1 MLHNID
7 FAVYSP
13 DYRSYVSIM
22 INEETLYSDVLM
34 DDATTLH
41 HVEIEKEYPIDG
53 GNNIVLKFEQYQAEH
68 EPAIKYLKIENIKI
82 NSQKIFT
89 NEGDYIP
96 AQTPWMKEHEKDIIG
111 DLINHGSIMG
121 WYGKMLYDYKIQS
134 ELSTSRVSKNTI
146 NDLLFTDRIILRD
159 VKLQREHHNDT
170 KS

>member
-41 HVEIEKEYPIDG
+41 HVEIEKEYPING

-68 EPAIKYLKIENIKI
+68 EPAIKYLKIQNIKI

-89 NEGDYIP
+89 SEGDYIP

-111 DLINHGSIMG
+111 DLINHGGIMG
-121 WYGKMLYDYKIQS
+121 WYGKMYYEYKIQS
-134 ELSTSRVSKNTI
+134 ELNSSRVSKDNI
-146 NDLLFTDRIILRD
+146 DDLMFVERIILRD
-159 VKLQREHHNDT
+159 SNLQPEHH
-170 KS
+170 K